1 MEPPLQ
7 QPPPAV
13 PPGVIISVVV
23 CLLVL
28 AAICLVFAIWTIL
41 NDLWAARSAPTS
53 GPAPIQVVQVPP
65 AGRRPTVHVGLV
77 DTRTLLSPAFARR
90 GIVPPGVPILPLQ
103 LSRGMIHGTP
113 MPAGRDEEDEEDYTE
128 VEDGVTM
135 IRDLRVAARR

>member
-7 QPPPAV
+7 QPPLAV

-28 AAICLVFAIWTIL
+28 AATCLVFAIWTIL

-53 GPAPIQVVQVPP
+53 APAPIQLVQVPR
-65 AGRRPTVHVGLV
+65 AGRRPTVHVDLV

-113 MPAGRDEEDEEDYTE
+113 MPAGREEEDEEDYTE